1 MFSHDPNARDSCLNG
16 WTCGNIAVAPIDA
29 ARSVLA
35 SFFGLK
41 TKAPIMCSVAPCIRF
56 HWSLHHGKFISNES
70 LEDVCAIER
79 MIFSLVAQRD

>member
-1 MFSHDPNARDSCLNG
+1 
-16 WTCGNIAVAPIDA
+16 
-29 ARSVLA
+29 
-35 SFFGLK
+35 
-41 TKAPIMCSVAPCIRF
+41 MCSVAPCIRF